1 MLTFIIGKHNLD
13 VFFILY
19 LNVNKKKSYT
29 TYIFSGR
36 ILMRMF
42 LIQDM
47 NSHPVFAI
55 DNAKHSQVMLM
66 DIEYTCML

>member
-1 MLTFIIGKHNLD
+1 
-13 VFFILY
+13 
-19 LNVNKKKSYT
+19 
-29 TYIFSGR
+29 
-36 ILMRMF
+36 MRMF

-66 DIEYTCML
+66 DTEYIYVHIMTGEILSSI